1 MEKRYYFSTYE
12 KALQSEAWYKEQYKD
27 PHYMANIYMQD
38 GRDSWKITPENKND
52 INHGWYVVVDVASL
66 D

>member
-1 MEKRYYFSTYE
+1 MEKRYYFGTYE
-12 KALQSEAWYKEQYKD
+12 KALQAEKWYKEQYKAV
-27 PHYMANIYMQD
+27 PYMANIYMQD